1 MLQASNKP
9 TGHWYIL
16 FVFSINGMYFLCI
29 FFFKKQGYILG
40 NPVTDTKLEHNYLIP
55 FAYGM
60 ALISEE
66 LYEVF
71 F

>member
-1 MLQASNKP
+1 M
-9 TGHWYIL
+9 HI
-16 FVFSINGMYFLCI
+16 FLL
-29 FFFKKQGYILG
+29 KKQGYILG

-71 F
+71 FNSHKKVWYFHP